1 MTSENEKGG
10 WGIPKSAV
18 MNFAALVTLFVVI
31 FSFHGLGTK
40 LISEKSNSGTATEV
54 AALPAMSADA
64 TSAPAAGKDT
74 DKTADDGGTMTA
86 SGKEILKQAEGNA
99 APELKNKPRKRIE
112 SDQAASVQNVRS
124 GPAGLTVTI
133 EDLDGDA
140 ARQEYLVSNQN
151 YVPVAR
157 PSAAPVAAPT
167 PPAQEDDFIPFER
180 KKN

>member
-1 MTSENEKGG
+1 MTSENKKGS

-18 MNFAALVTLFVVI
+18 MNFAALIIFFVVI

-54 AALPAMSADA
+54 AALPAIPADA
-64 TSAPAAGKDT
+64 ASAPAAGKDT
-74 DKTADDGGTMTA
+74 DKTANDGGTMTA
-86 SGKEILKQAEGNA
+86 SGKKILKQAEGNA
-99 APELKNKPRKRIE
+99 APAVKNKPRKRIE
-112 SDQAASVQNVRS
+112 SDRAAHVQNAHS

-133 EDLDGDA
+133 EDLDSDA
-140 ARQEYLVSNQN
+140 ARQQYLVSNQN
-151 YVPVAR
+151 YVPAAR

-167 PPAQEDDFIPFER
+167 PPAQEEDFIPFER